1 MKAMFMR
8 ATPVQR
14 RTDFSSRRR
23 RRRGFTLIEVMVV
36 IVILGILA
44 AVVVF
49 SVAGISDTGDQ
60 AACDASKSAIQTG
73 LEAAYAKSN
82 PKAYP
87 ADLAALQA
95 SGMVGADLNGVTATW
110 TVNAGPPQSVSG
122 LAVTTPTT
130 SC

>member
-1 MKAMFMR
+1 MKKQFERLHAAR
-8 ATPVQR
+8 VGEGEG
-14 RTDFSSRRR
+14 
-23 RRRGFTLIEVMVV
+23 GFTLIELLIV

-49 SVAGISDTGDQ
+49 SVAGIQDTGDQ

-87 ADLAALQA
+87 ADLATLQA
-95 SGMVGADLNGVTATW
+95 SGMVGDLNGVNASW

-122 LAVTTPTT
+122 LTVSTPTT